1 METPS
6 FKEDHSSQIPALQLL
21 QNMGYTYLTP
31 KEVDVLRGNKPSNV
45 LLENV
50 LETQLRK
57 QNNIEFKGQ
66 QYKFSN
72 ANISKSIQALK
83 EFSLQDGLVI
93 TNEKVYDTLTLGKS
107 FEENIQGDAKSF
119 TLQYI
124 DWKNWGNNVFH
135 VSEEMSIE
143 RAGKTKHYIPDIVLF
158 VNGIPFGVIECKRP
172 DLISSDG
179 KKPVE
184 QAISQQLRNQ
194 FIEDGIP
201 QLFIYSQVL
210 VALATNDARYAT
222 VGSNME
228 FWSTWKEQFANEDER
243 LEFDRNLYAC
253 KNRPLSEEFKNKL
266 FGELRYK
273 YVRKYFDEL
282 EKQTINVTEQDH
294 LLFSIFKPE
303 RLIEMVYK
311 FIVYDAGVKKLPRY
325 QQYFGVKKTLQRVKQ
340 IENGKRNGGVIWH
353 TQGSGKSLT
362 MVMLGKCL
370 ALEPGIQNPKIILV
384 TDRIDLDDQIYKTFH
399 SCGKEVTQARTGKHL
414 VELLSDTKDQIITT
428 VINKFE
434 AAVKSGVDKI
444 PQRDIFILVDESH
457 RSQYGRA
464 NVNMRTIIKMGCYIG
479 FTGTPLMK
487 KEKNKANK
495 FGGLID
501 KYTIDQAVQDKAVVP
516 LLYEGRQVK
525 QYVNQKSIDT
535 FFDLVSEPL
544 TEYQRADLKKKFAK
558 AEPLIEADQRIYRCA
573 WDISLHYNRNWRNT
587 GFKGQL
593 AASSKLAAIKYK
605 EYFDEIGLVNTE
617 VIISPPDTREGNDD
631 IYEATQDKVLK
642 FWKIKMQQFATE
654 KEYNKQIINGF
665 KNGENP
671 EIIIV
676 VDKLLTG
683 FDAPRNTILYLD
695 KQLKEHGLLQAIA
708 RVNRVFEGK
717 DFGYIID
724 YSGNLGNLDQALT
737 TYGGME
743 AFEEEDLLGTITNV
757 KGEIEKLAERHAQLW
772 DIFKTISNKLDLE
785 SYERVLRPR
794 DIRDNFYERLSVF
807 VRTLKIALSTVEYV
821 EKTPKKEIEKYT
833 EDAKFFLKLRVS
845 VKSRYSD
852 GIDYRQY
859 EAQIQKLI
867 DTHVTS
873 DEVIQ
878 LTKQVNI
885 FDKDAFDKEVEQHT
899 SSAARADLIA
909 SRTTKAIAEKMGD
922 DPTLYK
928 KFSKMLEE
936 VIEEYTLRRLS
947 DAEFLNKVTD
957 IMEAVRE
964 KRDSDIPSELLNNE
978 NAQAFY
984 RNSKDIFKEEWPEE
998 KWKHLPVE
1006 LGLCIEKIIKS
1017 NIVVDWK
1024 LKSDIINKMKQEID
1038 DSIYDLQDKYDF
1050 QLDSKKLN
1058 DLIDKSIE
1066 IAKNR
1071 YE

>member
-21 QNMGYTYLTP
+21 QNMGYIYLTP
-31 KEVDVLRGNKPSNV
+31 KEVDELRGNKPSNV
-45 LLENV
+45 ILENV

-57 QNNIEFKGQ
+57 QNNIEFRAQ
-66 QYKFSN
+66 NYKFSN
-72 ANISKSIQALK
+72 ANISKAIQSLK
-83 EFSLQDGLVI
+83 DFSLKDGLVI

-107 FEENIQGDAKSF
+107 FEENIQGDIKSF
-119 TLQYI
+119 TLHYI
-124 DWKNWGNNVFH
+124 DWHNWGNNAFH
-135 VSEEMSIE
+135 VTEELSVERVGKIE
-143 RAGKTKHYIPDIVLF
+143 TYRPDLVLY

-172 DLISSDG
+172 DLVTADG
-179 KKPVE
+179 SKPVE
-184 QAISQQLRNQ
+184 QAISQHLRNQ
-194 FIEDGIP
+194 SIEDGIP
-201 QLFIYSQVL
+201 QLFIYSQL
-210 VALATNDARYAT
+210 LIACATNDARYAT
-222 VGSNME
+222 VGSNAE
-228 FWSTWKEQFANEDER
+228 FWATWKEQFLNSEEKENYNRD
-243 LEFDRNLYAC
+243 LYAC
-253 KNRPLSEEFKNKL
+253 KNRPLNEDSKKKL
-266 FGELRYK
+266 FSDRYN

-282 EKQTINVTEQDH
+282 EKQAIEITEQDQ
-294 LLFSIFKPE
+294 LIYSLCKPE

-325 QQYFGVKKTLQRVKQ
+325 QQYFGVKKTLQRVKN
-340 IENGKRNGGVIWH
+340 IEGGKRQGGVIWH

-399 SCGKEVTQARTGKHL
+399 NCGKEVTQARTGKHL
-414 VELLSDTKDQIITT
+414 VELLSDSKDQIITT

-434 AAVKSGVDKI
+434 AAVKAGVDDI

-487 KEKNKANK
+487 KEKNTADK
-495 FGGLID
+495 FGGIID

-516 LLYEGRQVK
+516 LLYEGRQVV
-525 QYVNQKSIDT
+525 QHVNQKPIDT

-544 TEYQRADLKKKFAK
+544 TEYQKADLKKKFAK
-558 AEPLIEADQRIYRCA
+558 SEPLNEADQRIYRCA
-573 WDISLHYNRNWRNT
+573 WDISLHYNRNWRGT

-593 AASSKLAAIKYK
+593 ACNSKIAAIKYK
-605 EYFDEIGLVNTE
+605 EYFDEIGLVTSE
-617 VIISPPDTREGNDD
+617 VIISPPDTREGNDS
-631 IYEATQDKVLK
+631 IYKEPDDRVVK
-642 FWKIKMQQFATE
+642 FWKMKMQQFPNE
-654 KEYNKQIINGF
+654 KEYNTQIINGF

-695 KQLKEHGLLQAIA
+695 KQLKEHNLLQAIA
-708 RVNRVFEGK
+708 RVNRVFVGK

-724 YSGNLGNLDQALT
+724 YYGNLGNLDKALT
-737 TYGGME
+737 TYSGLE
-743 AFEEEDLLGTITNV
+743 EFDEEDLVGTLTNV
-757 KGEIEKLAERHAQLW
+757 TEEIKKLAERHAQLW
-772 DIFKTISNKLDLE
+772 DIFKEINNKLDLE
-785 SYERVLRPR
+785 SYERILKPK
-794 DIRDNFYERLSVF
+794 DIRDSFYERLSVF
-807 VRTLKIALSTVEYV
+807 VRTLKIALSTVEYI
-821 EKTPKKEIEKYT
+821 EKTPQETIDKYT
-833 EDAKFFLKLRVS
+833 EDARFFLKLRVS

-859 EAQIQKLI
+859 ETQIQKLI
-867 DTHVTS
+867 NTHVTS

-878 LTKQVNI
+878 LTNQVNI
-885 FDKDAFDKEVEQHT
+885 FDKAAFEKEVEQHT
-899 SSAARADLIA
+899 SPAARADLIA
-909 SRTTKAIAEKMGD
+909 SRTAKTINEKMGE
-922 DPTLYK
+922 DPAFYK

-936 VIEEYTLRRLS
+936 VIEEYSLRRLS
-947 DAEFLNKVTD
+947 DIEFLKRVTE
-957 IMEAVRE
+957 IMESVRD
-964 KRDSDIPSELLNNE
+964 KKDSDTPSELLNSE

-984 RNSKDIFKEEWPEE
+984 RNSKEILKSTITNDALKQ
-998 KWKHLPVE
+998 LPVE
-1006 LGLCIEKIIKS
+1006 LGLNIESIIKS

-1024 LKSDIINKMKQEID
+1024 MKQDTINKMKQEID
-1038 DSIYDLQDKYDF
+1038 DMIYDLQDKYDI
-1050 QLDSKKLN
+1050 QIETNQLN

>member
-6 FKEDHSSQIPALQLL
+6 FIEDHISQIPALQLL

-31 KEVDVLRGNKPSNV
+31 KEVDDLRGNKPGNV
-45 LLENV
+45 ILENI

-57 QNNIEFKGQ
+57 QNNIEFRGQ

-72 ANISKSIQALK
+72 ASISKAIQALK
-83 EFSLQDGLVI
+83 DFSLKDGLVI
-93 TNEKVYDTLTLGKS
+93 TNEKLYDTLTLGKS
-107 FEENIQGDAKSF
+107 FEENIQGDIKSF

-124 DWKNWGNNVFH
+124 DWQNWGNNVFH
-135 VSEEMSIE
+135 VTEEMSVE
-143 RAGKTKHYIPDIVLF
+143 RVGKVETYRPDIVFF

-172 DLISSDG
+172 DLVAADG

-194 FIEDGIP
+194 LIEDGIP
-201 QLFIYSQVL
+201 QLYIYSQL
-210 VALATNDARYAT
+210 LIACSTNDARYAT
-222 VGSNME
+222 VGSNTE
-228 FWSTWKEQFANEDER
+228 FWSTWKEQFRNNDEK
-243 LEFDRNLYAC
+243 ESHNRNLYAC
-253 KNRPLSEEFKNKL
+253 KNKPLSEESKNKL
-266 FGELRYK
+266 FAERYK
-273 YVRKYFDEL
+273 YVRDYFDEL
-282 EKQTINVTEQDH
+282 EKHPIEITEQDQ
-294 LLFSIFKPE
+294 LIFNLCNPE
-303 RLIEMVYK
+303 RLIEIVYK

-325 QQYFGVKKTLQRVKQ
+325 QQYFGVKKTLQRVKE

-370 ALEPGIQNPKIILV
+370 ALEPDIQNPKIILV

-399 SCGKEVTQARTGKHL
+399 NCGKEVTQAKTGKHL
-414 VELLSDTKDQIITT
+414 VELLSDSKDQIITT

-434 AAVKSGVDKI
+434 AAVKAGVDNI

-487 KEKNKANK
+487 KEKNTAHK
-495 FGGLID
+495 FGGIID

-516 LLYEGRQVK
+516 LLYEGRQVV
-525 QYVNQKSIDT
+525 QHVNQRPIDT

-544 TEYQRADLKKKFAK
+544 NEYQKADLKKKLAK
-558 AEPLIEADQRIYRCA
+558 AEPLNEADQRIYRCA
-573 WDISLHYNRNWRNT
+573 WDISLHYNRNWRGT

-593 AASSKLAAIKYK
+593 ACNSKLAAIKYK
-605 EYFDEIGLVNTE
+605 EYFDEIGLVTTE
-617 VIISPPDTREGNDD
+617 VIISHPDNREGPTS
-631 IYEATQDKVLK
+631 IYKEPDNRVIK
-642 FWKIKMQQFATE
+642 FWKMKMQQFSSE

-695 KQLKEHGLLQAIA
+695 KQLQEHGLLQAIA

-724 YSGNLGNLDQALT
+724 YYGNLGNLDQALT
-737 TYGGME
+737 TYSSLE
-743 AFEEEDLLGTITNV
+743 EFDEEDLIGTITNIKEEV
-757 KGEIEKLAERHAQLW
+757 EKLAERHAQVW
-772 DIFKTISNKLDLE
+772 DIFKGITNRLDLE
-785 SYERVLRPR
+785 PYERVLKPK
-794 DIRDNFYERLSVF
+794 DIRDNFYERLSSF
-807 VRTLKIALSTVEYV
+807 VRTLKIALSTVDYV
-821 EKTPKKEIEKYT
+821 EKTPKGTIDRYT
-833 EDAKFFLKLRVS
+833 EDARFFLKLRVS

-867 DTHVTS
+867 NTHVTS

-878 LTKQVNI
+878 LTQQVNI
-885 FDKDAFDKEVEQHT
+885 FDKDAFEQEVERHT
-899 SSAARADLIA
+899 SPAAKADLIA
-909 SRTTKAIAEKMGD
+909 SRTAKTINEKMGE
-922 DPTLYK
+922 DPAFYK

-936 VIEEYTLRRLS
+936 VIEQYSQRRLS
-947 DAEFLNKVTD
+947 DAEFLKSVTD
-957 IMEAVRE
+957 IMIAVRD
-964 KRDSDIPSELLNNE
+964 KRDNDTPPELLNND
-978 NAQAFY
+978 NAQTFF
-984 RNSKDIFKEEWPEE
+984 RNSKEILKDNYSNDTSKQLSI
-998 KWKHLPVE
+998 E
-1006 LGLCIEKIIKS
+1006 LGLNIDTIIKS

-1024 LKSDIINKMKQEID
+1024 VKQDIINKMKQEID
-1038 DSIYDLQDKYDF
+1038 DMIYDLQDKYDI
-1050 QLDSKKLN
+1050 QIESKELN
-1058 DLIDKSIE
+1058 ALIEKSIE